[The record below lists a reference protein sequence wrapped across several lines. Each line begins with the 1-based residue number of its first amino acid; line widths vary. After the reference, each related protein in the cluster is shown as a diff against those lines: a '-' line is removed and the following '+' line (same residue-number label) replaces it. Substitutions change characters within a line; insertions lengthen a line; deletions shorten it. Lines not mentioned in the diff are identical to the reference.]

1 MIWLPTMPRECTNL
15 DMERNWKKTLDA
27 NFKSKVWASTKF
39 TVSSDQRPWHKKFPQ
54 GWISFMCAMF
64 TLTIQIC
71 FSKKVLQ
78 KTLFIFV
85 KGLKETGTR
94 FVAQILYC
102 LSLDFYFYIVFN
114 EFGSREL
121 TESVRHG
128 SKILLFAWLATAS
141 MHGIQYLEEGEL

>member
-1 MIWLPTMPRECTNL
+1 
-15 DMERNWKKTLDA
+15 
-27 NFKSKVWASTKF
+27 
-39 TVSSDQRPWHKKFPQ
+39 
-54 GWISFMCAMF
+54 MF

-85 KGLKETGTR
+85 KELKETGTR
-94 FVAQILYC
+94 FAAQILYR
-102 LSLDFYFYIVFN
+102 LSLDFDFYIVFN

-121 TESVRHG
+121 TESVRHR
-128 SKILLFAWLATAS
+128 SKILLFAWLATAN